1 MANNLYSEKYFQ
13 RDCEERLG
21 DRYVVQIFYNIF
33 GYPDVPVHSFLR
45 KSWKEQG
52 IGGWIWNDVFCI
64 CRKRILDVELR
75 YKC

>member
-1 MANNLYSEKYFQ
+1 M
-13 RDCEERLG
+13 
-21 DRYVVQIFYNIF
+21 VQVFDNIF
-33 GYPDVPVHSFLR
+33 RYSHVPVYYFLC

-52 IGGWIWNDVFCI
+52 IGGWIWNDVFGI

>member
-1 MANNLYSEKYFQ
+1 M
-13 RDCEERLG
+13 
-21 DRYVVQIFYNIF
+21 VQIFYNIF

-52 IGGWIWNDVFCI
+52 IGGWIWNDVFGI
-64 CRKRILDVELR
+64 CREYISDVELR